1 MIMVEPVSLLFQPLE
16 LGFTRLN
23 NRFLMG
29 SMHTGLEEHPQG
41 AERLAAFYAERA
53 TAGVALIVTGG
64 IAPCSEGR
72 INPHSAC
79 LTTEDE
85 ARWHQPVTSAVHQAG
100 GKIVLQILHAGRYS
114 YQPSL
119 VAPSALNAPINPYTP
134 TEPTDADITRTIN
147 SYARRAQLPR
157 QAG

>member
-1 MIMVEPVSLLFQPLE
+1 MVEPVSLLFQPLD

-53 TAGVALIVTGG
+53 SAGVALIVTGG
-64 IAPCSEGR
+64 IAPCPEGR

-79 LTTEDE
+79 LTNEDE
-85 ARWHQPVTSAVHQAG
+85 ARWHQPVTKAVHQAG
-100 GKIVLQILHAGRYS
+100 GKS
-114 YQPSL
+114 YYRSCTQGVTVISPHWWL
-119 VAPSALNAPINPYTP
+119 
-134 TEPTDADITRTIN
+134 
-147 SYARRAQLPR
+147 R
-157 QAG
+157 QH